1 MLTLTERDKTLLWH
15 PFTQEKTA
23 KDIIG
28 ITRGSGSYLYDEA
41 GREYIDLISSW
52 WVNLHGHAHPEIANS
67 ICLQAKTLEHVIFA
81 GYTHTPAVSLCENL
95 GKLLPETLQRYFF
108 SDNGSTAVEV
118 ALKMSFQYWR
128 NLGNS
133 KRKHFICL
141 EGGYHGDTFGAM
153 TVGQSSGFHN
163 SFLDALS
170 RVFAIPFPA
179 TWDNDLDVD
188 RKESNSIKALESYL
202 EVHGEEIVA
211 IILEPLVQGASG
223 MRMARPSFFEK
234 VIKLVRSYDI
244 LVIFDEVMTGFGRT
258 GTDFALHQICEL
270 PDFVCLSK
278 GLTGGFLPLALTV
291 TTDRVYSAFLSNEW
305 RYAFAH
311 GHSYTA
317 NPIACAAAVA
327 SLEILERPETR
338 AAISSLSQAH
348 RRGLDHLQSKCGF
361 VRHTRVKGAIS
372 AFELTLNDPDSV
384 KTMANLKYKFQE
396 SGLILRPLGNTVYL
410 LPPYCTTLIDLEN
423 SYTKIASILEKI

>member
-1 MLTLTERDKTLLWH
+1 
-15 PFTQEKTA
+15 
-23 KDIIG
+23 
-28 ITRGSGSYLYDEA
+28 
-41 GREYIDLISSW
+41 
-52 WVNLHGHAHPEIANS
+52 
-67 ICLQAKTLEHVIFA
+67 VIFA

-118 ALKMSFQYWR
+118 ALKMAFQYWR

-133 KRKHFICL
+133 KRMHFICL

-179 TWDNDLDVD
+179 TWDKDLDVD
-188 RKESNSIKALESYL
+188 RKESSSLGALKSYL
-202 EVHGEEIVA
+202 EIHGDEIVA

-223 MRMARPSFFEK
+223 MRMARPVFFEK

-258 GTDFALHQICEL
+258 GTNFALQQICEV

-291 TTDRVYSAFLSNEW
+291 TTERVYSAFLSNEW

-327 SLEILERPETR
+327 SLEILERPETK
-338 AAISSLSQAH
+338 AALSSLSDAH
-348 RRGLDHLQSKCGF
+348 RKGLDYLQSRCDF
-361 VRHTRVKGAIS
+361 VRCTRVKGAIS
-372 AFELTLNDPDSV
+372 AFELILREPDSS
-384 KTMANLKYKFQE
+384 KKMASLKYKFQE
-396 SGLILRPLGNTVYL
+396 AGLILRPLGNTVYL

-423 SYTKIASILEKI
+423 SYAKIARILEEI